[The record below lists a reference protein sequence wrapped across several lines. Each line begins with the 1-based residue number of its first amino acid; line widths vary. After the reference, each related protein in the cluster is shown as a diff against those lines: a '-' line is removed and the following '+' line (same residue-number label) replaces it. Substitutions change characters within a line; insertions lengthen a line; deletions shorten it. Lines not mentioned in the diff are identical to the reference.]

1 MHAQY
6 PSSGFV
12 STSLPDHVHALRA
25 TLWLPSGARQWAH
38 TLASDAAAPLS
49 SSEVMATM
57 MMMVLVGYGACHGH
71 GVKYN
76 REGTISFT
84 ARASL
89 GRTGTKPPR
98 ADLGLGAGFVTTLN
112 LTRTLFS
119 SLPPTW
125 ATWARRRSILPS
137 IVASPLPTVKI
148 LDATIVASPL
158 PTVKIRQRCGVAGR
172 GLGSSGK
179 TPAGPTEESQR
190 LFHGGACIV

>member
-1 MHAQY
+1 
-6 PSSGFV
+6 
-12 STSLPDHVHALRA
+12 
-25 TLWLPSGARQWAH
+25 
-38 TLASDAAAPLS
+38 
-49 SSEVMATM
+49 M

-148 LDATIVASPL
+148 
-158 PTVKIRQRCGVAGR
+158 RQRCGVAGR